1 MMLSPRLL
9 IPSTM
14 LIALLC
20 SMPTNAQP
28 SNGSARLEVRTEQR
42 QFIVDGRPFLVR
54 GIHYGPWRPGTGPN
68 KHYPYPDLKGI
79 AQDFEI
85 IRQAHANTVLIY
97 DAPPEVLDLAE
108 QYGLKVVYCFALDW
122 YTIGGPNQAA
132 ITARVVARVTAL
144 QSKPALLAFL
154 LGNEVGGHVLQ
165 TRGDAPIV
173 SGLRD
178 LYTAVKSADPHH
190 PVSHANWPPAKH
202 LDLRFFDFA
211 SFNVYPL
218 WPPEVV
224 AMGFGRYVE
233 TVLRPIAGDK
243 PLLIAEF
250 GANTIEAG
258 EDGQARLVRDSWH
271 GLLTAGAAGGV
282 VFEFADEWWKNYDN
296 PARPGDWW
304 TRLPAPD
311 DELRFDQDPEETYGL
326 VHADRTPK
334 PALKVVAEM
343 FDEAEQRN
351 IARLLGIAIVS
362 AIVAIAAAMWA
373 WARRTARH
381 RATAMSSARSAIVH
395 PPPDSF

>member
-1 MMLSPRLL
+1 
-9 IPSTM
+9 M
-14 LIALLC
+14 LIVLMC

-28 SNGSARLEVRTEQR
+28 SNGSARPEVRTGPR
-42 QFIVDGRPFLVR
+42 QFIVNGHPFLVR

-68 KHYPYPDLKGI
+68 KQYPYPDLKGI
-79 AQDFEI
+79 AQDFAT
-85 IRQAHANTVLIY
+85 IRQARANTVLIY
-97 DAPPEVLDLAE
+97 DPPPEVLDLAE
-108 QYGLKVVYCFALDW
+108 QHGLKVVYCFTLDW
-122 YTIGGPNQAA
+122 YSIGGPNQAA
-132 ITARVVARVTAL
+132 ITARVVERVTAL
-144 QSKPALLAFL
+144 RSKPALFAFL
-154 LGNEVGGHVLQ
+154 LGNEVGGHVLE

-173 SGLRD
+173 SALRE

-190 PVSHANWPPAKH
+190 PVSHANWPPARH

-233 TVLRPIAGDK
+233 TVLRPIAGEK
-243 PLLIAEF
+243 PLLITEF

-258 EDGQARLVRDSWH
+258 EDGQARLLRDSWR
-271 GLLTAGAAGGV
+271 GLLKAGAAGGI

-311 DELRFDQDPEETYGL
+311 DELRHDEDPEETYGL
-326 VHADRTPK
+326 VQADRTPK

-343 FDEAEQRN
+343 FGEDEQRDT
-351 IARLLGIAIVS
+351 ARLVGTVIVS
-362 AIVAIAAAMWA
+362 AIVLMASVTWG
-373 WARRTARH
+373 WARRRYRR
-381 RATAMSSARSAIVH
+381 RATAVSPSSSARVPRPSG
-395 PPPDSF
+395 SL